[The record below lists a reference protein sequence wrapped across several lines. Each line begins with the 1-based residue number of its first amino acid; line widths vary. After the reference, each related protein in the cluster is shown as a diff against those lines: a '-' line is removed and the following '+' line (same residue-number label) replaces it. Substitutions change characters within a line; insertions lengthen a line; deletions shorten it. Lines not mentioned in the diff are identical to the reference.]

1 MLDKIRK
8 NRIKST
14 LAMALATFVA
24 AMIIWPLLDL
34 LWTKVISHSDF
45 TYTLSDYVLQPAI
58 FAVIF
63 GIITYICWKPET
75 KLEKKNKQA
84 TKAEKSKKSDKKPE
98 KN

>member
-1 MLDKIRK
+1 MLDKLRK

-58 FAVIF
+58 FA
-63 GIITYICWKPET
+63 IITYICWKPET

-84 TKAEKSKKSDKKPE
+84 AKAEKSKKSDKKPE